1 MYVFLVVFISI
12 SSITDSKNKNY
23 FEIKLPYKSMNAC
36 LNSKRNIEI
45 NLPLFFTIDAK
56 CIFKYDIKLQETI
69 KILINN
75 NS

>member
-1 MYVFLVVFISI
+1 
-12 SSITDSKNKNY
+12 
-23 FEIKLPYKSMNAC
+23 MNAC
-36 LNSKRNIEI
+36 LNSKKNIEI
-45 NLPLFFTIDAK
+45 NLPLFTIDAK

>member
-23 FEIKLPYKSMNAC
+23 FQIKLPYKSMNAC
-36 LNSKRNIEI
+36 LNSKKNIEI
-45 NLPLFFTIDAK
+45 NLPLFTIDAK

>member
-36 LNSKRNIEI
+36 LNSKKNIEI
-45 NLPLFFTIDAK
+45 NSPIFTIDTK
-56 CIFKYDIKLQETI
+56 CIFKHNIKLQETI